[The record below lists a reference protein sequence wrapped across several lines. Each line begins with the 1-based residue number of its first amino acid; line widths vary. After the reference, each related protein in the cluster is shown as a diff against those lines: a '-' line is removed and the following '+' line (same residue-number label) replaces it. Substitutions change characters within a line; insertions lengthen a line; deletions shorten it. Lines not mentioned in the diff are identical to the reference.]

1 MNDQPT
7 ISFSRKILIYVPAYK
22 CAGVI
27 VSVLNEIPQSFW
39 DRADLLVIDNCS
51 PDGTAESAA
60 TAVAQGD
67 LPAHVQVVQPPE
79 NLDYAGSQKLAY
91 KLALQSP
98 SVEWVIMLHGDGQYP
113 PALLNELEPH
123 FDPGF
128 GVVQGIRSKKHFGT
142 REETPW
148 STYAIIKFLNSLE
161 SGLLGFPLYEWHSGF
176 VMYTTDFLRQVAID
190 NLTPTRHIDGNLL
203 FAAES
208 LGVKVKCVPIWK
220 RYDKFP
226 GFVGWERIHYVLSVF
241 RLMTHWRLLKWLG
254 LGRGNV
260 TSEGRQNQEPVYQV
274 VSPTGPAG

>member
-128 GVVQGIRSKKHFGT
+128 GVVQ
-142 REETPW
+142 PP
-148 STYAIIKFLNSLE
+148 
-161 SGLLGFPLYEWHSGF
+161 FP
-176 VMYTTDFLRQVAID
+176 R
-190 NLTPTRHIDGNLL
+190 
-203 FAAES
+203 
-208 LGVKVKCVPIWK
+208 
-220 RYDKFP
+220 
-226 GFVGWERIHYVLSVF
+226 
-241 RLMTHWRLLKWLG
+241 
-254 LGRGNV
+254 
-260 TSEGRQNQEPVYQV
+260 
-274 VSPTGPAG
+274 